1 MAPRGG
7 FRDQPTTEKEINS
20 NLTYDP
26 TLAVTRVRI
35 TRFDGRRLA
44 TLTCFDIV
52 VGCVCS
58 REPSSEFSLILSSA
72 TMVHAPQVALKVCW
86 HVLTTSLFFIIG
98 VIPDNHW
105 SLKTEP
111 VIIVIDTHSVTGT
124 ATGHS

>member
-1 MAPRGG
+1 MCYSGASRWI
-7 FRDQPTTEKEINS
+7 RDQPTTEKEINS

-72 TMVHAPQVALKVCW
+72 TMVHAPQVALKVCCLLACVDDILIFHNW
-86 HVLTTSLFFIIG
+86 RHTRQPLESE
-98 VIPDNHW
+98 D
-105 SLKTEP
+105 
-111 VIIVIDTHSVTGT
+111 
-124 ATGHS
+124 